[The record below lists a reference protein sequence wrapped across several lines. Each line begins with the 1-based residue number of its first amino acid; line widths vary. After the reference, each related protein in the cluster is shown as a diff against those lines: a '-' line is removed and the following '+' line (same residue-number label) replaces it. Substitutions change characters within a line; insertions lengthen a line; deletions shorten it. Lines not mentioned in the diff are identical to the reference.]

1 MLAIESSR
9 AYRDALRHGNFRRRE
24 VMKRNISIFLL
35 SIFFAALP
43 SALAGTKEEL
53 VRLQSD
59 VLALQNQIR
68 EFDKNYNERL
78 EGLKSLVVQLN
89 DQVARSQV
97 ALDKISKAL
106 ENQTSGI
113 RSADQTVLQEI
124 RTLSGKMDDAST
136 RVSVLAQQI
145 AELKLQSKPLSPA
158 SSPGGDLSPE
168 STYDRASGDLV
179 RGNYDLAVQG
189 FASYLNS
196 APGGAKAAAAQYG
209 IGEAYYYQAK
219 MQQAIAAYTRIL
231 TDYSD
236 SDLCASAL
244 YKRAKSELAIKE
256 SQNAIADLKEI
267 IERYP
272 ASSEASLAKTELQ
285 NLGVKLTKPPVDVR
299 KKTR

>member
-1 MLAIESSR
+1 
-9 AYRDALRHGNFRRRE
+9 
-24 VMKRNISIFLL
+24 
-35 SIFFAALP
+35 
-43 SALAGTKEEL
+43 

-97 ALDKISKAL
+97 VLDRVSRAL

-113 RSADQTVLQEI
+113 RSTDQTLLQEI
-124 RTLSGKMDDAST
+124 RTLSGKIDDAST
-136 RVSVLAQQI
+136 RISVLAQQI
-145 AELKLQSKPLSPA
+145 AEVKLQSKPLAPA
-158 SSPGGDLSPE
+158 SAPGGDLSPE

-189 FASYLNS
+189 FASYLNT

-244 YKRAKSELAIKE
+244 YKRAKAELATKE
-256 SQNAIADLKEI
+256 SENAIADLKEI
-267 IERYP
+267 LDRYP
-272 ASSEASLAKTELQ
+272 TSSEASLAKTELQ
-285 NLGVKLTKPPVDVR
+285 NLGVKLTKPPAKDVR